1 MLSCPIFVRLV
12 ELLTSNKFINLRDR
26 PPNLPFMSLP
36 ALWQRFE
43 AWLQQHTPELAEEL
57 NEGAMPYEIAEAE
70 EELGFELASELK
82 TSLLIHN
89 GGAVANGL
97 IGNWDL
103 LSLEEMLEAYWHMES
118 EREDGNFGPNET
130 TPNGRVKPFWW
141 HRYWMPIVGD
151 TDGNYLCVDHDPERG
166 QGHFG
171 QVILFLADDHE
182 RRAIAPGVVSWLKGI
197 CEGLEAG
204 LFVYHRDE
212 DLGLYVFEK
221 PGLIEPW

>member
-1 MLSCPIFVRLV
+1 
-12 ELLTSNKFINLRDR
+12 
-26 PPNLPFMSLP
+26 
-36 ALWQRFE
+36 
-43 AWLQQHTPELAEEL
+43 
-57 NEGAMPYEIAEAE
+57 MPYEIAEAE

-82 TSLLIHN
+82 TFLLIHN